1 MVEERTFRAD
11 LFYRLK
17 VGCLTLPPLR
27 NRERDVLL
35 LADHFT
41 RGSGHVLTPRAR
53 QRLLGHAWPG
63 NVRELHNVLQVAM
76 ALSEGMMIDLPDL
89 ELPGDGSQPV
99 LGYHQQV
106 EEFRRDLVRE
116 ALAASDGH
124 RSAAARRLEVS
135 RQALAYLVRRFGLQ

>member
-1 MVEERTFRAD
+1 M
-11 LFYRLK
+11 
-17 VGCLTLPPLR
+17 TLPPLR

-41 RGSGHVLTPRAR
+41 GSAGHVLTPRAR
-53 QRLLGHAWPG
+53 RRLLEYSWPG
-63 NVRELHNVLQVAM
+63 NVRELRNVLQVAM
-76 ALSEGMMIDLPDL
+76 ALSEGTIIDLPDL
-89 ELPGDGSQPV
+89 ELPEVGSQPM

-124 RSAAARRLEVS
+124 RSAAARKLEVS
-135 RQALAYLVRRFGLQ
+135 RQALSYLVRRFGL